1 MHEILD
7 YFDNNRQLAKQYF
20 RFDREEFLISLSDLK
35 AKVPLTMKNVIL
47 MINIQQIHND
57 SLYELT
63 SDALINLMAQQRE

>member
-1 MHEILD
+1 MVDKI
-7 YFDNNRQLAKQYF
+7 
-20 RFDREEFLISLSDLK
+20 
-35 AKVPLTMKNVIL
+35 VTLTMKNVIL